1 MQLRVPGAV
10 SARTKAEAA
19 LATSEVAEDAA
30 EAQLE
35 AVLRELERG
44 QPGPSGV
51 KVKAE

>member
-1 MQLRVPGAV
+1 MLPCISV
-10 SARTKAEAA
+10 SAGVPSPPDFGGFGQQAK
-19 LATSEVAEDAA
+19 
-30 EAQLE
+30 LE